1 MTIYFS
7 NKQLFSSIRSIQ
19 PSVCVCVC
27 VCARARARVC
37 VCVCVKSRLDQY
49 RKQVS
54 DSSIPYKPI
63 IVSYSLSVLLRV
75 EKPSLSGRRPKPF
88 HARWNGSTTSKR
100 QTDRQQF
107 RKREKEN
114 IRLRTEV
121 RMVGDLKGI
130 SGQVSFSESSVQS
143 CSTLLFSLCFT
154 RSHDGLSMVSWV

>member
-7 NKQLFSSIRSIQ
+7 NKQLFSSILSIQ
-19 PSVCVCVC
+19 PLVCVCVC
-27 VCARARARVC
+27 VCARVCVCVC

-75 EKPSLSGRRPKPF
+75 EKPSLTGKKWAKTETF

-154 RSHDGLSMVSWV
+154 